1 MMKLR
6 TKLTLFIAMSK
17 LAVVSLFV
25 WALPFLVEKI
35 AYQYNDYY
43 LREQQ
48 KKVLDVVRQNGL
60 DYYLEGETDYGSY
73 TLLKEEYISL
83 EPAGPMAPEDTIA
96 TLRRVVEHD
105 TLTYRV
111 LSHLFNYEGRTYMLE
126 IGKTTATIGQ
136 YNRPLQKMAIYVL
149 AGLLVS
155 TVLLDLIYTRMLL
168 RPLGDIIHTQLLGRK
183 FPFKDDVPPVRTTTS
198 DFRYLDASLSGLMG
212 KVRDAFEKEREFTA
226 NASHE
231 LMTPISILQ
240 HKIENLMMDESVGEH
255 TQVQLG
261 TMMNTVHR
269 LRKIVQSL
277 LLISRIENEQFPRNG
292 QFSLHDLL
300 CEVME
305 ELGHRLEDKQLQFHM
320 QVNGA
325 VALRMN
331 RDLLFQLFY
340 NLVNNAI
347 RYNRSGGSIRIYDMA
362 DANGGYTITVEDSG
376 IGIPSQSIHTI
387 FERFRKVSAGDGE
400 GYGLGLSIV
409 QSIARYHHLTLEVES
424 VEGKGSAFTVRFPA
438 TGIK

>member
-1 MMKLR
+1 MKLR
-6 TKLTLFIAMSK
+6 TKLTLFITISK
-17 LAVVSLFV
+17 LAVVTLFV
-25 WALPFLVEKI
+25 LALPFLVEKI

-43 LREQQ
+43 LREQ
-48 KKVLDVVRQNGL
+48 KEKVLEVIRQNGL
-60 DYYLEGETDYGSY
+60 DFYLEGERDYGSY

-83 EPAGPMAPEDTIA
+83 EPAGPAVPADTIA
-96 TLRRVVEHD
+96 TLRRVVEND

-111 LSHLFNYEGRTYMLE
+111 LSHLFTYEGRAYMLE
-126 IGKTTATIGQ
+126 VGKTTATIGQ

-168 RPLGDIIHTQLLGRK
+168 RPLGDIIRNQLLGRK
-183 FPFKDDVPPVRTTTS
+183 FPFRDDVPPVRTTTA
-198 DFRYLDASLSGLMG
+198 DFKYLDASLSSLMG
-212 KVRDAFEKEREFTA
+212 KVREAFEKEREFTA

-240 HKIENLMMDESVGEH
+240 HKIENMMMDESVGEQ
-255 TQVQLG
+255 TQTQLG
-261 TMMNTVHR
+261 AMMNTVHR

-305 ELGHRLEDKQLQFHM
+305 ELGHRLEERKLQFHM

-325 VALRMN
+325 VALQMN

-347 RYNRSGGSIRIYDMA
+347 RYNRAGGSIRIHDGTEE
-362 DANGGYTITVEDSG
+362 NGAYAITIEDSG
-376 IGIPSQSIHTI
+376 IGIPAQQVGSI

-438 TGIK
+438 KGVK